1 MQFQKDY
8 LPSNKCFQL
17 QLLKFSFFLSIKLA
31 LDSGVGALQ
40 ILGPGR
46 CST

>member
-17 QLLKFSFFLSIKLA
+17 QLLKFSFFLSSKLA
-31 LDSGVGALQ
+31 LDSGVQAL
-40 ILGPGR
+40 
-46 CST
+46 